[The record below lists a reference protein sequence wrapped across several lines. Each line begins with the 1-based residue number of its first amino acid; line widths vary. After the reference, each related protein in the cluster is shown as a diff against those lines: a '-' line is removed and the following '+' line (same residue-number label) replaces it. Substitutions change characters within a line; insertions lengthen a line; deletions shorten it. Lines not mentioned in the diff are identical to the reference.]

1 MSNVGFSYE
10 IGVIISAGG
19 VLQKLY
25 CMLPDK
31 VYVVILDLEE
41 NSPQY
46 PAQEL
51 QQMLV
56 LFTNYARA
64 GKLERNQIKKIW
76 LTKPAIKILIYL
88 R

>member
-1 MSNVGFSYE
+1 MLRVFHEILMWLQEKYCTYWSTFFYLCGRYLGQMSNVGFSYE

-46 PAQEL
+46 PA
-51 QQMLV
+51 
-56 LFTNYARA
+56 
-64 GKLERNQIKKIW
+64 
-76 LTKPAIKILIYL
+76 
-88 R
+88 